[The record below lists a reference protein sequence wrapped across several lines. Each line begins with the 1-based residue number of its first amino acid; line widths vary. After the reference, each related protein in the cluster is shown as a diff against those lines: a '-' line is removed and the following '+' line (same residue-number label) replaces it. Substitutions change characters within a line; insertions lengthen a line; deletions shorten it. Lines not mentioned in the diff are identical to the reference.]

1 MIKKRKQEFFTYF
14 IPLIE
19 VLKELGGSGKSSE
32 VTDLVIE
39 KLNIPEEVLEETI
52 KSGTPRVR
60 HYIARA
66 RNYLVKSGHLDSSQR
81 AVWSLTPKGIK
92 SNLKEKDIYDIYLQT
107 QGEMLLKY
115 DKHEYVI
122 PLIEVLK
129 DLGGSGKVA
138 EVTDLVIKNMNI
150 SEERLNE
157 ILKSGTPK
165 VRNQIAWIRNFLV
178 VLGIM
183 DSSKRGI
190 WALTKKGLEIDL
202 KHKDIYSI
210 IFPEKSQTNE
220 TAITEEN
227 IVQNRNDLPNEPTQP
242 IEIEPDEYL
251 ESEED
256 GEEEI
261 DELNDYKI
269 ELIGVLRALP
279 PEGFERICQRLLREA
294 GFEQVTVT
302 GRSNDGGIDGHGIYQ
317 ENDFVSARVL
327 FQCKRYK
334 GSVSP
339 SQIRDFRGAMI
350 GRADKG
356 IILTTG
362 TFTLN
367 AKKEARRV
375 LPMIELIDGEKLV
388 GLFEKLKLG
397 LIPKMD
403 YDVDYKFFNDF
414 R

>member
-1 MIKKRKQEFFTYF
+1 MIKKSKQEFLNYFT
-14 IPLIE
+14 PLIE

-39 KLNIPEEVLEETI
+39 KLNIPEEVLEETL

-60 HYIARA
+60 NYIAWA
-66 RNYLVKSGHLDSSQR
+66 RHYLVKSGYLDSSQR
-81 AVWSLTPKGIK
+81 GVWSLTPKGIK
-92 SNLKEKDIYDIYLQT
+92 SNFKENDIYDIYLKT
-107 QGEMLLKY
+107 QGEILLKNDNY
-115 DKHEYVI
+115 EYVI
-122 PLIEVLK
+122 PLIEALK

-138 EVTDLVIKNMNI
+138 DVTDLVIKKMNI

-157 ILKSGTPK
+157 TLKSGTPK
-165 VRNQIAWIRNFLV
+165 VRNEIAWIRNYLAV
-178 VLGIM
+178 IGII

-190 WALTKKGLEIDL
+190 WALTKKGLEADL
-202 KHKDIYSI
+202 KQKDLYSI
-210 IFPEKSQTNE
+210 IFSEQSQTDE
-220 TAITEEN
+220 SDCTEGN
-227 IVQNRNDLPNEPTQP
+227 IIQNQLPKEPTQK
-242 IEIEPDEYL
+242 IIIEPDEYL
-251 ESEED
+251 ENEGDSDED
-256 GEEEI
+256 I
-261 DELNDYKI
+261 DNLNDYKS
-269 ELIGVLRALP
+269 ELISILKALP
-279 PEGFERICQRLLREA
+279 PEGFERICQRILREA

-302 GRSNDGGIDGHGIYQ
+302 GKSNDGGIDGHGIYQ

-362 TFTLN
+362 NFTLN

-403 YDVDYKFFNDF
+403 YEVDYKFFNDF